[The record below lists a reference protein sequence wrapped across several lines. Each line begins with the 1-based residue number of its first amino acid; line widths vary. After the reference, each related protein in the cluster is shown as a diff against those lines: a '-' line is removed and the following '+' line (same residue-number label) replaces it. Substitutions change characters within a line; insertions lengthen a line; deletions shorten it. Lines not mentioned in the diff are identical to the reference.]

1 MTCTNSRPEWP
12 YLVSPIVPPPGKPVM
27 VVVLSAMSRLMRKRS
42 GVRFGRKDTAMTLPT
57 RLETIIDLDVL
68 KLILECFFAGWEG
81 SYYVMP
87 ADALDQRLL
96 ENPNRF
102 SPFCSQVRSTQAG
115 AHLCL
120 QHDQRLAKKAFR
132 RKQPIT
138 TLCDA
143 GMLGFV
149 IPIFV
154 DSEPLATIFFGQGRS
169 WLEGE
174 EEEGRRRAA
183 KVEADLELEPG
194 TLLNLRKRSPRYN
207 ERHFNDIKAKL
218 VRMATYVS
226 ELGHE
231 KNEAQ
236 ETKRALEMQLR
247 ENEAIRKVVTK
258 IMKVTDDRA
267 LFWREI
273 DEALTEICRIIGAKY
288 SVFVTYETQPDGSR
302 MPVVQAVGNLERQK
316 FVGRTYPLHNPWFQQ
331 ILKGMTTTQPP
342 WITIP
347 FHKYSEEGTICYDI
361 RVHCSADTLPDTAVL
376 LPIDLGGRTQGILV
390 FLLDQRQDVE
400 ASLPIEQEMETI
412 MQIAPQIALA
422 YQNCEVYA
430 QRRSLAG
437 LRREWLEN
445 VAHQLI
451 APLTGIEGHAERL
464 YHRFW
469 RWLEEEDEHLI
480 DSTLKTILASS
491 RMTARLARN
500 FAWIAAD
507 HDDLGPLDMVQENK
521 LVALLIVCARN
532 IQGLAA
538 ERRLRRVHVDK
549 ESLGPLNGQIAL
561 DRRLFSQAVSN
572 LLDNTVKYAD
582 KGTEVLIHAETNKA
596 KQKGYIHITNEGI
609 PITEDEVEKI
619 FERRYRSPVAIRKY
633 TVGTGIGLTIARAI
647 VRLHDGDLT
656 VKPSSPIEE
665 GFKTTFTIE
674 LPLLEQAAGTA

>member
-1 MTCTNSRPEWP
+1 
-12 YLVSPIVPPPGKPVM
+12 
-27 VVVLSAMSRLMRKRS
+27 
-42 GVRFGRKDTAMTLPT
+42 MTLPT

-68 KLILECFFAGWEG
+68 KLILECFFAEWEG

-87 ADALDQRLL
+87 ADAPDQRLL
-96 ENPNRF
+96 ENPNRL
-102 SPFCSQVRSTQAG
+102 SPFCSKVRSTQAG

-120 QHDQRLAKKAFR
+120 QHDQRLAKKASR

-194 TLLNLRKRSPRYN
+194 TLLNLRKCSPRYS

-236 ETKRALEMQLR
+236 ETKRALEMQLT
-247 ENEAIRKVVTK
+247 EAKAIRKVVTK
-258 IMKVTDDRA
+258 IMEIVDNSS
-267 LFWREI
+267 LFWRGV
-273 DEALTEICRIIGAKY
+273 DEALTEICGIIGVRY
-288 SVFVTYETQPDGSR
+288 SVFVTYETQPNGSR
-302 MPVVQAVGNLERQK
+302 MPAVRAVGNLERQK
-316 FVGRTYPLHNPWFQQ
+316 FVGRAYPLHDPWFRQ
-331 ILKGMTTTQPP
+331 ILEGMTTTQPP
-342 WITIP
+342 WITVP
-347 FHKYSEEGTICYDI
+347 FHEYSEEGTICYDI
-361 RVHCSADTLPDTAVL
+361 RVHCSADTLPDAAVL
-376 LPIDLGGRTQGILV
+376 LPIDLGGNTQAILI
-390 FLLDQRQDVE
+390 FLLNQQEDIED
-400 ASLPIEQEMETI
+400 SLAIEQEMETI
-412 MQIAPQIALA
+412 MQIAPHIALA

-469 RWLEEEDEHLI
+469 RWLKEDEHLI
-480 DSTLKTILASS
+480 DSTLETLLASS
-491 RMTARLARN
+491 KMTARLARN

-507 HDDLGPLDMVQENK
+507 HDDLGPLDLVREND
-521 LVALLIVCARN
+521 LVGLLIVCARN

-538 ERRLRRVHVDK
+538 ERGLRRVHVDK
-549 ESLGPLNGQIAL
+549 KSLNPLDGQVAL

-572 LLDNTVKYAD
+572 LLDNAVKYAD
-582 KGTEVLIHAETNKA
+582 KGAEVLIHAETNKA
-596 KQKGYIHITNEGI
+596 KQKGYIHIINEGI

-619 FERRYRSPVAIRKY
+619 FERGYRSPVAIRKY

-647 VRLHDGDLT
+647 VRLHGGDLT
-656 VKPSSPIEE
+656 VKPSSSTEE